1 MRMTK
6 LLILHADL
14 DVHMDTVVVYAV
26 ECALTLVLYTAG
38 TLTLQSPLSLGV
50 GLSPSSDTID
60 HGHIQIATT
69 TLSSSR
75 LSAHSGA

>member
-1 MRMTK
+1 
-6 LLILHADL
+6 
-14 DVHMDTVVVYAV
+14 MDTVVVYAV
-26 ECALTLVLYTAG
+26 ECALTLVLYCG
-38 TLTLQSPLSLGV
+38 YSDSPLSL